1 MVHKASKNKDGT
13 KKSKR
18 KKLGDTSGEVPIP
31 TPSSFSW
38 KPGMLGY
45 PYPVPNLGLDEEE
58 ETEFE

>member
-31 TPSSFSW
+31 NPSSSSW
-38 KPGMLGY
+38 KPGMPGNLY
-45 PYPVPNLGLDEEE
+45 PMPNLGLDEEE
-58 ETEFE
+58 ETKFE